1 MVKKQFL
8 MTFILLIFS
17 PLMNAN
23 EVQTDYSGEYQ
34 IELEIGGRIFLD
46 RLILIK
52 SSPSGSPTTY
62 SGSYRVPDSFESK
75 VLEFKV
81 EKGHFEFKIHVVEGD
96 DDYYS
101 LFKGEITNLKIN
113 GSAFILPSLQ
123 LLGHFNGSL
132 L

>member
-1 MVKKQFL
+1 

-17 PLMNAN
+17 PLMQAS

-52 SSPSGSPTTY
+52 TSPSGTPTTY
-62 SGSYRVPDSFESK
+62 NGSYIVPDSFESK

-101 LFKGEITNLKIN
+101 LFKGEITNLKIK